1 MRYWPNP
8 LLTVTKQ
15 LTNVCSV
22 EDKFCQETEL
32 GMSTL
37 ACANT
42 HTHTHTHTHTD
53 FPIQS
58 NVFEK

>member
-32 GMSTL
+32 GMSML
-37 ACANT
+37 ACAN
-42 HTHTHTHTHTD
+42 THTHTD

-58 NVFEK
+58 NVFER